1 MNKIVVIAH
10 DIRSAHNIGS
20 LLRTCDGLGVDRVY
34 MTGYTPH
41 PEASIDQRLPHIA
54 SRVTKMIHKTA
65 LGAENSVNWEAGQDI
80 HDVIDKLRAQN
91 FKIIGLELSQNA
103 VPLHSFAIKDKIAL
117 LLGNEIRGIEQS
129 LLDVCDST
137 VFIPMLGQKE
147 SLNVTEA
154 ASMALYYLRYIMNT
168 VQ

>member
-41 PEASIDQRLPHIA
+41 PETKSDQRLPHIA
-54 SRVTKMIHKTA
+54 SRVTKMIQKTA
-65 LGAENSVNWEAGQDI
+65 IGAENTVDWVAEQNI
-80 HDVIDKLRAQN
+80 FNVINKLRTQN
-91 FKIIGLELSQNA
+91 FKIIGLEIDQNA
-103 VPLHSFAIKDKIAL
+103 VPLHNFKSKNNIAII
-117 LLGNEIRGIEQS
+117 LGNEIRGIEQS
-129 LLDVCDST
+129 LLDICDET
-137 VFIPMLGQKE
+137 VFIPMLGKKE

-154 ASMALYYLRYIMNT
+154 ASMTLYYLRYIMNT

>member
-10 DIRSAHNIGS
+10 NIRSAHNIGS
-20 LLRTCDGLGVDRVY
+20 LIRTCDGLGIDRVY

-41 PEASIDQRLPHIA
+41 PEIVNDVRLPHVA
-54 SRVTKMIHKTA
+54 SHVTKMIHKTA
-65 LGAENSVNWEAGQDI
+65 LGAENAVSWVAGKGI
-80 HDVIDKLRAQN
+80 HNIINELQTHN
-91 FKIIGLELSQNA
+91 FKIVGLETSHNA
-103 VPLHSFAIKDKIAL
+103 VPLHCFKSKENIAL

-129 LLDVCDST
+129 LLDICDET
-137 VFIPMLGQKE
+137 VVIPMLGKKE

-154 ASMALYYLRYIMNT
+154 ASMALYYLRYIMNA